1 MPNINTVL
9 DQHVELKCECVDRLF
24 LNGYVSR
31 LQDPPGLSYFL
42 CQHRGEQIPRYEVL
56 GEMTRNFKR
65 DVGVFAEKCG
75 IPVIEFER
83 RAPKEDIVAPYFEKA
98 TREGVVL
105 IGTAQERAN
114 VFRAPA
120 RGQREV
126 GKFAATRNS
135 AFVNSYYFYILD
147 QDFGRSFIK
156 ICSYA
161 PFGIRVWLNGH
172 HWVKQQLR
180 HRGID
185 FEPLDNGIASV
196 ADPAALQRTCD
207 RLSAA
212 HVQRFFD
219 RWLYRLPNPFTRK
232 DRAAGYTHELS
243 ILQIEVSRTE
253 IFDRPLHGRQFFEE
267 VIRDN
272 LDLGRPE
279 KLQLIF
285 DKRIPKGVGM
295 TSHRTR
301 VFCQG
306 VDPSLHV
313 EHRNTTVK
321 QYWKCDRALR
331 TETTFNDTYD
341 FGIGRSLKNLGDL
354 VAKGKDINRRLLTM
368 ERAAQHCTPAAT
380 VFQNLVLP
388 TGDPDH
394 RAPGLRFGDPR
405 VVGIFG
411 ALSQFNWV
419 MHGFRARDLRPL
431 VEHHLTRPY
440 TMGQMAYDLRRLR
453 RKGIIERIPLTHLY
467 QLTRLGRQLAFFCT
481 KLYSRVVC
489 RGIAK
494 LHPEQLPNPV
504 RNAWNRFDEKL
515 DGLIED
521 ARLTA

>member
-1 MPNINTVL
+1 MSPPRTSTR
-9 DQHVELKCECVDRLF
+9 QRAREC
-24 LNGYVSR
+24 
-31 LQDPPGLSYFL
+31 
-42 CQHRGEQIPRYEVL
+42 
-56 GEMTRNFKR
+56 
-65 DVGVFAEKCG
+65 
-75 IPVIEFER
+75 
-83 RAPKEDIVAPYFEKA
+83 
-98 TREGVVL
+98 VL

-120 RGQREV
+120 KTKREV

-243 ILQIEVSRTE
+243 TLQIEVSRTE

-285 DKRIPKGVGM
+285 DKRIPKRGRHYLS
-295 TSHRTR
+295 SH
-301 VFCQG
+301 
-306 VDPSLHV
+306 P
-313 EHRNTTVK
+313 
-321 QYWKCDRALR
+321 
-331 TETTFNDTYD
+331 
-341 FGIGRSLKNLGDL
+341 
-354 VAKGKDINRRLLTM
+354 RLLSGRRP
-368 ERAAQHCTPAAT
+368 EPA
-380 VFQNLVLP
+380 
-388 TGDPDH
+388 
-394 RAPGLRFGDPR
+394 R
-405 VVGIFG
+405 
-411 ALSQFNWV
+411 
-419 MHGFRARDLRPL
+419 
-431 VEHHLTRPY
+431 
-440 TMGQMAYDLRRLR
+440 
-453 RKGIIERIPLTHLY
+453 
-467 QLTRLGRQLAFFCT
+467 
-481 KLYSRVVC
+481 
-489 RGIAK
+489 
-494 LHPEQLPNPV
+494 
-504 RNAWNRFDEKL
+504 
-515 DGLIED
+515 
-521 ARLTA
+521 

>member
-83 RAPKEDIVAPYFEKA
+83 RARKEDIVAPYFEKA

-232 DRAAGYTHELS
+232 DRAAGYTHE
-243 ILQIEVSRTE
+243 
-253 IFDRPLHGRQFFEE
+253 PLH
-267 VIRDN
+267 
-272 LDLGRPE
+272 LA
-279 KLQLIF
+279 
-285 DKRIPKGVGM
+285 
-295 TSHRTR
+295 
-301 VFCQG
+301 
-306 VDPSLHV
+306 
-313 EHRNTTVK
+313 
-321 QYWKCDRALR
+321 DR
-331 TETTFNDTYD
+331 
-341 FGIGRSLKNLGDL
+341 G
-354 VAKGKDINRRLLTM
+354 
-368 ERAAQHCTPAAT
+368 QPH
-380 VFQNLVLP
+380 
-388 TGDPDH
+388 
-394 RAPGLRFGDPR
+394 
-405 VVGIFG
+405 
-411 ALSQFNWV
+411 
-419 MHGFRARDLRPL
+419 RDLRP
-431 VEHHLTRPY
+431 TSPRPSV
-440 TMGQMAYDLRRLR
+440 L
-453 RKGIIERIPLTHLY
+453 
-467 QLTRLGRQLAFFCT
+467 
-481 KLYSRVVC
+481 
-489 RGIAK
+489 
-494 LHPEQLPNPV
+494 
-504 RNAWNRFDEKL
+504 
-515 DGLIED
+515 
-521 ARLTA
+521 